1 MEVSLMTGYH
11 RRYSASGLVLI
22 FSTIKMKITVAQL
35 NYHIGNFSGNKD
47 RICKAINQARSEASD
62 LIIFSELCVP
72 GYPPLDLLDRFDF
85 IEKCNQT
92 VQDIAK
98 ECTGIAAIVGSP
110 TYNKRPEGKK
120 LFNSALLLSEGKILF
135 SANKALLP
143 TYDIFDEYRY
153 FEPERQFSV
162 FPFKGLRLAIT
173 ICEDLWDEQP
183 FDNEFEKTRLYT
195 VSPMEELSRQN
206 PDIIINIAAS
216 PFSYTKIESKENIFI
231 SKALKYKIPV
241 ITVNQTGANTEL
253 IFDGASLLVNN
264 KGKIYKQLPFFE
276 EAVETFQFENIKTG
290 AASAKEPDIIPVSL
304 IHKALVTG
312 LRDYFCKTGLKS
324 SIIGLSG
331 GIDSAIC
338 LCLAVDALGS
348 ENVRALLMPSRYS
361 SDHSVND
368 AVALADSLKVKYDI
382 VSIEKPFSA
391 FEEDLAPLFEGMK
404 KDVTEENIQARIRA
418 VLLMAVSN
426 KFGCIVLNT
435 SNKSEAAVG
444 YGTLYGDMAG
454 GLSVIGDV
462 YKTDVYRL
470 AAFINRNKEIIPEN
484 IIKKL
489 PSAELRPDQFDTDSL
504 PDYDTLDS
512 ILYQYIELQ
521 KPASRIIS
529 DGGDKATVLKVIR
542 MIDFNEYKRYQ
553 APPVLRISS
562 KAFGAGRRMPLVARY

>member
-1 MEVSLMTGYH
+1 MN
-11 RRYSASGLVLI
+11 
-22 FSTIKMKITVAQL
+22 FTVAQL
-35 NYHIGNFSGNKD
+35 NYHIGNFAGNKD
-47 RICKAINQARSEASD
+47 LICRAIEKAKSDGSD

-72 GYPPLDLLDRFDF
+72 GYPPLDLLDRHDF
-85 IEKCNQT
+85 INKCEQT
-92 VQDIAK
+92 VREIADQ
-98 ECTGIAAIVGSP
+98 CTGIAAIVGSP
-110 TYNKRPEGKK
+110 TVNKKKEGKK
-120 LFNSALLLSEGKILF
+120 LYNSALLLSEGKVIF
-135 SANKALLP
+135 SVNKALLP

-153 FEPERQFSV
+153 FEPEKEFSV
-162 FPFKGLRLAIT
+162 FSFKGLRLAIT

-195 VSPMEELSRQN
+195 VSPMEELSKQN

-231 SKALKYKIPV
+231 SKAIKYKIPV

-253 IFDGASLLVNN
+253 IFDGASLIINEDGGLV
-264 KGKIYKQLPFFE
+264 KQMPFFE
-276 EAVETFQFENIKTG
+276 SAVETFSFEKIKKGT
-290 AASAKEPDIIPVSL
+290 ASGINTINDPISL

-312 LRDYFCKTGLKS
+312 LHDYFAKSGLKNG
-324 SIIGLSG
+324 ILGLSG

-338 LCLAVDALGS
+338 LCLAVEALGNK
-348 ENVRALLMPSRYS
+348 NVRALLMPSRYS
-361 SDHSVND
+361 SDHSVSD
-368 AVALADSLKVKYDI
+368 AIALAKNLDVQYDI
-382 VSIEKPFSA
+382 INIEKPFNS
-391 FEEDLAPLFEGMK
+391 FEEDLKPVFKGLK
-404 KDVTEENIQARIRA
+404 PDVTEENIQARVRA
-418 VLLMAVSN
+418 ILLMAVSN

-470 AAFINRNKEIIPEN
+470 ADYINKTRQIIPEN
-484 IIKKL
+484 IIKKM
-489 PSAELRPDQFDTDSL
+489 PSAELRPDQFDSDSL
-504 PDYDTLDS
+504 PEYGILDS

-521 KPASRIIS
+521 KPASRIIN
-529 DGGDKATVLKVIR
+529 DGADKETVLKVIR

>member
-1 MEVSLMTGYH
+1 
-11 RRYSASGLVLI
+11 
-22 FSTIKMKITVAQL
+22 MKFTVAQL
-35 NYHIGNFSGNKD
+35 NYHIGNFAGNKD
-47 RICKAINQARSEASD
+47 MICKAVRKAKAAGSD

-85 IEKCNQT
+85 IEKCDQT
-92 VQDIAK
+92 VQEIAE

-110 TYNKRPEGKK
+110 TLNRKPEGKK
-120 LFNSALLLSEGKILF
+120 LFNSALVLSEGKVIF

-153 FEPERQFSV
+153 FEPEKQFSV
-162 FPFKGLRLAIT
+162 FSFRGLRLAIT

-195 VSPMEELSRQN
+195 VSPMEELAKQN

-216 PFSYTKIESKENIFI
+216 PFSYTKIEAKENIFL
-231 SKALKYKIPV
+231 SKAAKYRIPV
-241 ITVNQTGANTEL
+241 ISVNQTGANTEL
-253 IFDGASLLVNN
+253 IFDGASILVNE
-264 KGKIYKQLPFFE
+264 KGEKYNQLPFFE
-276 EAVETFQFENIKTG
+276 EAVETYSFENIKSG
-290 AASAKEPDIIPVSL
+290 SIAYKDPAPDSVSL

-312 LRDYFCKTGLKS
+312 LRDYFAKSGLTK

-331 GIDSAIC
+331 GIDSALC
-338 LCLAVDALGS
+338 LCLAVDALGNQ
-348 ENVRALLMPSRYS
+348 NVRALLMPSRYS
-361 SDHSVND
+361 SNHSVVD
-368 AVALADSLKVKYDI
+368 AEVLANTLKVHYDI
-382 VSIEKPFSA
+382 VNIEKPFNA
-391 FEEDLAPLFEGMK
+391 FEEDLKPVFKRMNT
-404 KDVTEENIQARIRA
+404 DVTEENIQARIRA
-418 VLLMAVSN
+418 ILLMAVSN
-426 KFGCIVLNT
+426 KYGCIVLNT

-470 AAFINRNKEIIPEN
+470 ARFINMEKEIIPEN
-484 IIKKL
+484 IITKL

-504 PDYDTLDS
+504 PDYNILDS

-521 KPASRIIS
+521 KPVSRIIKE
-529 DGGDKATVLKVIR
+529 GADKDTVLNVIR